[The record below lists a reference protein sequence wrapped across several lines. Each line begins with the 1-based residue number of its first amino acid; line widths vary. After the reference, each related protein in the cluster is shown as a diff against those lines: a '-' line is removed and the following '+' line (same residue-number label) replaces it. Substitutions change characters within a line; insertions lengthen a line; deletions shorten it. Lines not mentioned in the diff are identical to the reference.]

1 MTKPELLIPAGNLEK
16 LETAYLYG
24 ADACYMGV
32 QGFSLRAEKSEI
44 NFQETKKAINLA
56 HQYKKK
62 IYLAL
67 NSFIYDDEIKKLE
80 KVIQNLNKLKPDA
93 LIISDPGVIHIAQ
106 RLKNK
111 IPIHLST
118 QANTLNSES
127 IKFWSKNGVK
137 RIVLARELSHA
148 QLKKI
153 KKAIEG
159 PDRSGGVGK
168 TEIEIFIHGALCISY
183 SGRCYLSKYLTDNP
197 VGRDKDANR
206 GECTQ
211 PCRWEW
217 EANEKIKPERKLK
230 FEQSSFVKTSEDLR
244 ENKNIPIQIP
254 KGINYILNSKDLC
267 LLEKLP
273 DIFKLQPASLKI
285 EGRMKSAYY
294 ISIISMIYRQAIDDY
309 FQSPALFKKNLKYYQ
324 NELSNIS
331 HRDYTIN
338 FFDGYNDNTM
348 NPKSSG
354 YIKKYRMV
362 GVVEKY
368 DTKSQELYIQARN
381 EIKKGEFIEIL
392 NYQTKEIVKIKVKN
406 IFILNPSAGSGRS
419 ENEQIDSAHNSYY
432 IKIPCS
438 QNFPPQ
444 SIIRGEINY

>member
-1 MTKPELLIPAGNLEK
+1 MNKKMKKPELLIPAGNLEK

-24 ADACYMGV
+24 ADACYMGI
-32 QGFSLRAEKSEI
+32 QGFSLRAEKSELKF
-44 NFQETKKAINLA
+44 NETEKAIKLTRK
-56 HQYKKK
+56 YKKR
-62 IYLAL
+62 IYFAL

-80 KVIQNLNKLKPDA
+80 KVIKKLNELKPDA
-93 LIISDPGVIHIAQ
+93 LIIADPGVIHIAN

-127 IKFWSKNGVK
+127 IKFWKKNGVK

-153 KKAIEG
+153 KKAI
-159 PDRSGGVGK
+159 GK

-183 SGRCYLSKYLTDNP
+183 SGRCYLSKYLT
-197 VGRDKDANR
+197 GRDANR

-217 EANEKIKPERKLK
+217 EANETIKTERKLK
-230 FEQSSFVKTSEDLR
+230 FEQED
-244 ENKNIPIQIP
+244 
-254 KGINYILNSKDLC
+254 GVNYILNSKDLC
-267 LLEKLP
+267 LLEKFP
-273 DIFKLQPASLKI
+273 EIFKLEPASLKI

-294 ISIISMIYRQAIDDY
+294 VSVISMVYRQAIDDCLK
-309 FQSPALFKKNLKYYQ
+309 SSTLFKKNLKKYQ
-324 NELSNIS
+324 NELRNIS

-338 FFDGYNDNTM
+338 FWDGYNDNTM
-348 NPKSSG
+348 NPESSG
-354 YIKKYRMV
+354 YIKKYRMI

-368 DTKSQELYIQARN
+368 DKKNKELYIKARN

-392 NYQTKEIVKIKVKN
+392 NYRDKSISKLKVKN
-406 IFILNPSAGSGRS
+406 IFDINKKK
-419 ENEQIDSAHNSYY
+419 QINSAHNTYY

-444 SIIRGEINY
+444 AIIRGKIK

>member
-24 ADACYMGV
+24 ADACYMGA

-44 NFQETKKAINLA
+44 KFNETKKAIALA
-56 HQYKKK
+56 RKYHKK
-62 IYLAL
+62 IYIAL

-80 KVIQNLNKLKPDA
+80 KIIQKLNEIKPDA
-93 LIISDPGVIHIAQ
+93 LIIADPGVINIAQ

-127 IKFWSKNGVK
+127 IKFWAKNGVQ
-137 RIVLARELSHA
+137 RIVLARELSYA

-153 KKAIEG
+153 KKAI
-159 PDRSGGVGK
+159 SN

-183 SGRCYLSKYLTDNP
+183 SGRCYLSKYL
-197 VGRDKDANR
+197 VDKDANR

-217 EANEKIKPERKLK
+217 EANETIKPERKLK
-230 FEQSSFVKTSEDLR
+230 FEEED
-244 ENKNIPIQIP
+244 
-254 KGINYILNSKDLC
+254 GVNYVLNSKDLC
-267 LLEKLP
+267 LLKKFPE
-273 DIFKLQPASLKI
+273 IFKLKPTSLKI

-294 ISIISMIYRQAIDDY
+294 VSIISMVYRQAIDDY
-309 FQSPALFKKNLKYYQ
+309 YKSPTLFKKNLKQYQ
-324 NELSNIS
+324 NELRNIS

-338 FFDGYNDNTM
+338 FWDGYNDNTM
-348 NPKSSG
+348 NPESSG

-362 GVVEKY
+362 GIVEKY
-368 DTKSQELYIQARN
+368 DQKNNELYIKARN
-381 EIKKGEFIEIL
+381 EIKKGQFIEIL
-392 NYQTKEIVKIKVKN
+392 DHQNKSITKIKVKN
-406 IFILNPSAGSGRS
+406 ILDINK
-419 ENEQIDSAHNSYY
+419 NEQIDSAHNSYY
-432 IKIPCS
+432 IKIPCA
-438 QNFPPQ
+438 QEFPPKA
-444 SIIRGEINY
+444 IIRAKIK

>member
-1 MTKPELLIPAGNLEK
+1 MKKPELLIPAGNLEK

-24 ADACYMGV
+24 ADACYMGM
-32 QGFSLRAEKSEI
+32 QGFSLRAEKSELK
-44 NFQETKKAINLA
+44 FTETTKAIKLA
-56 HQYKKK
+56 RKYKKR
-62 IYLAL
+62 IYFAL

-80 KVIQNLNKLKPDA
+80 KVIKKLNQIKPDA
-93 LIISDPGVIHIAQ
+93 LIIADPGVIHVAQ

-127 IKFWSKNGVK
+127 IKFWKKNGVK

-153 KKAIEG
+153 RKAI
-159 PDRSGGVGK
+159 GK

-183 SGRCYLSKYLTDNP
+183 SGRCYLSKYL
-197 VGRDKDANR
+197 VDKDANR

-217 EANEKIKPERKLK
+217 EANETIKTERKLK
-230 FEQSSFVKTSEDLR
+230 FEEED
-244 ENKNIPIQIP
+244 
-254 KGINYILNSKDLC
+254 GVNYVLNSKDLC
-267 LLEKLP
+267 LLKKFPE
-273 DIFKLQPASLKI
+273 IFKLEPASLKI

-294 ISIISMIYRQAIDDY
+294 VSVITMTYRKAIDDY
-309 FQSPALFKKNLKYYQ
+309 LKSPTLFKKNLKKYKQ
-324 NELSNIS
+324 ELTNIS

-338 FFDGYNDNTM
+338 FWDGYNDNTM
-348 NPKSSG
+348 NPESSG

-368 DTKSQELYIQARN
+368 DEKNKELHIKARN
-381 EIKKGEFIEIL
+381 EIKKGQFIEIL
-392 NYQTKEIVKIKVKN
+392 NHQDKSITRIKVKS
-406 IFILNPSAGSGRS
+406 IFDINK
-419 ENEQIDSAHNSYY
+419 NEQINSAHNTYY
-432 IKIPCS
+432 IKIPCAR
-438 QNFPPQ
+438 NFPPK
-444 SIIRGEINY
+444 SIIRVKIK

>member
-1 MTKPELLIPAGNLEK
+1 MIKPELLIPAGNLEK

-24 ADACYMGV
+24 ADACYLGV

-44 NFQETKKAINLA
+44 NFSETEQAIKLA
-56 HQYKKK
+56 REYKKK

-80 KVIQNLNKLKPDA
+80 RVIKKLKQLKPDA
-93 LIISDPGVIHIAQ
+93 LIIADPGVIHIAQ
-106 RLKNK
+106 RLNRAQLEKNK

-127 IKFWSKNGVK
+127 IKFWKKNGVK
-137 RIVLARELSHA
+137 RIVLARELSHT

-153 KKAIEG
+153 KKAIG
-159 PDRSGGVGK
+159 N

-183 SGRCYLSKYLTDNP
+183 SGRCYLSKYLVN
-197 VGRDKDANR
+197 KDANR

-230 FEQSSFVKTSEDLR
+230 FEQSSFAKASEDLR
-244 ENKNIPIQIP
+244 EDKNKPIQIS

-273 DIFKLQPASLKI
+273 EIFKLQPASLKI
-285 EGRMKSAYY
+285 EGRMKSSYY
-294 ISIISMIYRQAIDDY
+294 VSVISMVYRQAIDDY
-309 FQSPALFKKNLKYYQ
+309 YSSPALFKKNLNKYKK
-324 NELSNIS
+324 ELTNIS

-338 FFDGYNDNTM
+338 FWDGFNDNTM

-368 DTKSQELYIQARN
+368 DELNKELYIQARN
-381 EIKKGEFIEIL
+381 EIKKGQFIEIL
-392 NYQTKEIVKIKVKN
+392 DYKNKSVNKIKVKS
-406 IFILNPSAGSGRS
+406 IFEINK
-419 ENEQIDSAHNSYY
+419 NEQIESAHNTYY
-432 IKIPCS
+432 IRIPCS

-444 SIIRGEINY
+444 AIIRGKINPSPF